1 MTLSLGAYAQ
11 DSLLL
16 RDYQRVKQYDPWLTG
31 NNAAAL
37 TRFQSNNIAE
47 ANLYLQHGK
56 GGWVDYYQSP
66 NTISAG
72 AKIESFYRIN
82 KKAVAYGKMGYD
94 NDTGRDMTGSAFINP
109 TRLPFDII
117 EDSLTNEGRKHR
129 DTYLLT
135 GAIGIDLWRGLSIGA
150 RADYT
155 AANYAKY
162 KDLRHKNKLLDL
174 SLSAGV
180 YAPIGSFIN
189 VGANY
194 RYHRYVES
202 VTFSMYGK
210 SEKVYKSFVNYGPY
224 IGRVEQFGN
233 GGFTDKMHEMPLAND
248 DNGVEVQL
256 DFNILPNLSFYNCF
270 TYHHRTGYY
279 GRKSPYTITYT
290 NHHSDGYAYLGQL
303 NFQVRDMHHSL
314 STRIETENLENYLET
329 YRELQNDNGAF
340 YYEYYDPVKSGNRLW
355 VNTDI
360 DYHGQFAIR
369 GELPT
374 WDIHTGVH
382 LAHRKQTGYQYPYLR
397 RQNLHRTE
405 LIVQIERN
413 VFMHKGVLSLCAGG
427 AYIKGSGRPFEDGI
441 LSMPS
446 DLQTSP
452 PTMEAFMYREFQYF
466 TSPQYTVNGSV
477 KYAFMFPKTKMKTHI
492 KLGINHQKA
501 NGTQLY
507 EQGKR
512 HIQLELV
519 VGGTL

>member
-16 RDYQRVKQYDPWLTG
+16 RDYKRVKQYDPWLTG

-72 AKIESFYRIN
+72 ANIESFYRIN

-94 NDTGRDMTGSAFINP
+94 NDTGHEMTGSAFINP

-329 YRELQNDNGAF
+329 YRELQNDSQ
-340 YYEYYDPVKSGNRLW
+340 VHR
-355 VNTDI
+355 
-360 DYHGQFAIR
+360 
-369 GELPT
+369 
-374 WDIHTGVH
+374 IHNC
-382 LAHRKQTGYQYPYLR
+382 L
-397 RQNLHRTE
+397 
-405 LIVQIERN
+405 
-413 VFMHKGVLSLCAGG
+413 
-427 AYIKGSGRPFEDGI
+427 
-441 LSMPS
+441 
-446 DLQTSP
+446 
-452 PTMEAFMYREFQYF
+452 
-466 TSPQYTVNGSV
+466 
-477 KYAFMFPKTKMKTHI
+477 
-492 KLGINHQKA
+492 
-501 NGTQLY
+501 
-507 EQGKR
+507 
-512 HIQLELV
+512 
-519 VGGTL
+519 